1 MSNENTNVNVVS
13 NGADENA
20 TNENTTP
27 ETKATTPAPA
37 KRIKKVKIK
46 LPFTKAEQDDVLVGV
61 NGKTWLIKRGVE
73 VEVPAYVAEVL
84 QHSEDMRITAMEY
97 ENSLGDG
104 N

>member
-1 MSNENTNVNVVS
+1 MSNENTNVNVVDNS
-13 NGADENA
+13 PAENA
-20 TNENTTP
+20 TNGT
-27 ETKATTPAPA
+27 ETKATTPTPA
-37 KRIKKVKIK
+37 KRIKKVKIR
-46 LPFTKAEQDDVLVGV
+46 LPFTKSEQDDVLVGV

-97 ENSLGDG
+97 ENSLGEG